1 MSTAP
6 PSVQQPSWP
15 PPPEPP
21 ERPEG
26 VGPTPGRPPWAPWTA
41 IAAFVAGLGGALIG
55 GLIIGLL
62 GALAGASLDNPPPA
76 VNILSTVAQDIAFIL
91 AAIFFARLAGRV
103 APWQFGLRP
112 AKPGPAIGLIALG
125 YIFFI
130 SFSAAWVALLGI
142 HAKDELPKELGV
154 DTSNVALAAT
164 AVLVCVIAPVAEEF
178 IFRGYIFPALR
189 NWKGLWPAVILDGL
203 IFGGIHAG
211 SAPVGYLVP
220 LALFGS
226 VLCLV
231 YVKTGSLYPCMVLHA
246 LNNSI
251 AFGAGVGW
259 DWQIPLVFLGA
270 VAVISAGAVA
280 VRRVF
285 GASPPLP
292 SPV

>member
-6 PSVQQPSWP
+6 PSVLPPSWP

-26 VGPTPGRPPWAPWTA
+26 VEPTPGRPPWAPWTA
-41 IAAFVAGLGGALIG
+41 IAAFVAGLGGALVG

-91 AAIFFARLAGRV
+91 AAIFFARLSGRV

-112 AKPGPAIGLIALG
+112 ARLGPAIGLVALG
-125 YIFFI
+125 YVFFI

-251 AFGAGVGW
+251 AFGASVGW
-259 DWQIPLVFLGA
+259 DWQIPLVFLGS

>member
-6 PSVQQPSWP
+6 PSVQPPSWP

-26 VGPTPGRPPWAPWTA
+26 VEPTPGRPPWAPWTA
-41 IAAFVAGLGGALIG
+41 IAAFVAGLGGALVG
-55 GLIIGLL
+55 GLIISLI
-62 GALAGASLDNPPPA
+62 GAIAGASLDNPPPA
-76 VNILSTVAQDIAFIL
+76 VNILSTVAQDVAFIL

-112 AKPGPAIGLIALG
+112 TRLGPAIGLIALG
-125 YIFFI
+125 YVFFI
-130 SFSAAWVALLGI
+130 SFSAAWVSVLGI
-142 HAKDELPKELGV
+142 HSKDELPKELGV
-154 DTSNVALAAT
+154 DTSHVALAAT

-189 NWKGLWPAVILDGL
+189 NWKGLWPAVVLDGL

-285 GASPPLP
+285 GPAPPLP